1 MRDPSGQ
8 VLALHHPPFRA
19 EVVTVGAAL
28 RALTRD
34 GVDLVAG
41 WPAGQVCPDY
51 RGWVLAPWPNRVA
64 DGRYTFDGVEHQLPV
79 DEVPRGNTL
88 HGLAGWVVWSVAAHT
103 DTRARLTCTLP
114 AGRGYPTSLDLV
126 VTYDLGD
133 DGLRVTIEAT
143 NVGAARAP
151 YGTGHHPY
159 LTVGR
164 RLDECELTLPA
175 SAYSP
180 MDERGHPGH
189 VVPVAGTDLDFR
201 IPRLIG
207 STQVDHPFTA
217 LGAAAGEVS
226 VVLRDPASGREVRL
240 VSDAATF
247 PWVHAFTGDDHG
259 ARARE
264 SLAVEPMTCPPEAFG
279 SGTDLVVLEP
289 GDSHRGS
296 YRLTGS

>member
-1 MRDPSGQ
+1 MRDPAGQ

-28 RALTRD
+28 RTLTRD

-41 WPAGQVCPDY
+41 WPAGEACPAY

-64 DGRYTFDGVEHQLPV
+64 DGRYAFDGVEHQLPI
-79 DEVPRGNTL
+79 DEVARGNAL
-88 HGLAGWVVWSVAAHT
+88 HGLAGWVVWTVAAHS
-103 DTRARLTCTLP
+103 DSRAVLTCTLP
-114 AGRGYPTSLDLV
+114 ARPGYPTSLDLT

-133 DGLRVTIEAT
+133 GGLRVTIEAT

-164 RLDECELTLPA
+164 RLDECELMLPA
-175 SAYSP
+175 ASYAP
-180 MDERGHPGH
+180 MDERGHPGA
-189 VVPVAGTDLDFR
+189 VEPVDGTELDFR
-201 IPRLIG
+201 TPRLIG
-207 STQVDHPFTA
+207 ATQVDHPFTA
-217 LGAAAGEVS
+217 LDPSGDEVT

-240 VSDAATF
+240 VSDPATF
-247 PWVHAFTGDDHG
+247 PWLHAFTADDHG
-259 ARARE
+259 AQARE
-264 SLAVEPMTCPPEAFG
+264 SLAVEPMTCPPDAFG

-289 GDSHRGS
+289 GDTHRGS
-296 YRLTGS
+296 FRITGS

>member
-1 MRDPSGQ
+1 MLDPSGQ

-19 EVVTVGAAL
+19 EVVTVGATL
-28 RALTRD
+28 RTLTRD

-41 WPAGQVCPDY
+41 WPAGEVCPDY

-64 DGRYTFDGVEHQLPV
+64 DGRYTFDGVAHQLPV
-79 DEVPRGNTL
+79 DEVDRGNAL
-88 HGLAGWVVWSVAAHT
+88 HGLAGWVVWTVAAHT
-103 DTRARLTCTLP
+103 DTQARLTCTLP
-114 AGRGYPTSLDLV
+114 ARRGYPTSLDLA

-143 NVGAARAP
+143 NAGAARAP

-175 SAYSP
+175 TAYAP
-180 MDERGHPGH
+180 MDERGHPGA
-189 VVPVAGTDLDFR
+189 VEPVAGTPFDFR
-201 IPRLIG
+201 VPRPIG
-207 STQVDHPFTA
+207 DTRVDHPFTA
-217 LGAAAGEVS
+217 LDPAGEEVT
-226 VVLRDPASGREVRL
+226 VVLRDPATGREVRL
-240 VSDAATF
+240 VSDATTF
-247 PWVHAFTGDDHG
+247 PWLHAFTSDDHG
-259 ARARE
+259 PRSRE
-264 SLAVEPMTCPPEAFG
+264 ALAVEPMTCPPDAFG